1 MGNTEAPHERVL
13 DSRDIPGGLA
23 LVAEAGWN
31 QVEADWRIF
40 LELGRCYGI
49 ESDEAGV
56 VATAATLPYGGAFGW
71 ISMVLVRGTH
81 RGRGIATRLL
91 RRCIDSLTE
100 RGATPVLDATPAGR
114 RVYLQLGFRDAWGMQ
129 RWHLRERNAWSG
141 DEAARVERVR
151 ALRDDDWP
159 QLCAQ
164 DRMVFGA
171 DRSVLLSRLRQRS
184 SAFAAVAERDGRLS
198 GYLLGRD
205 GRSATQI
212 GPVIAD
218 DEPTAMAL
226 VAHAL
231 VRIGTPVYI
240 DAADRFARLSE
251 WLQRG
256 GFVMQ
261 RPFTRMVLGRDTA
274 FGLPERVAAIAGPEL
289 G

>member
-1 MGNTEAPHERVL
+1 MADTEALLERGL
-13 DSRDIPGGLA
+13 DARDIPGGLA

-40 LELGRCYGI
+40 LEQGRCYAV
-49 ESDEAGV
+49 AGEDAGL
-56 VATAATLPYGGAFGW
+56 VATAATLPYGGEFGW

-91 RRCIDSLTE
+91 KRCIDSLSAS
-100 RGATPVLDATPAGR
+100 GATPVLDATPAGR
-114 RVYLQLGFRDAWGMQ
+114 PVYLTLGFRDTWGLH
-129 RWHLRERNAWSG
+129 RWHLPQREAWSPG
-141 DEAARVERVR
+141 GAREGVR
-151 ALRDDDWP
+151 ALRDGDWP

-164 DRMVFGA
+164 DREAFGA
-171 DRSVLLSRLRQRS
+171 DRSALLSRLRERS
-184 SAFAAVAERDGRLS
+184 GSFAAAAERDGALS

-218 DEPTAMAL
+218 DESTAMAL

-231 VRIGTPVYI
+231 ARIDTPVYI
-240 DAADRFARLSE
+240 DVADRFGGLSG
-251 WLQRG
+251 WLQRS
-256 GFVMQ
+256 GFKVQ

-274 FGLPERVAAIAGPEL
+274 FGLPERIAAIAGPEL

>member
-1 MGNTEAPHERVL
+1 MLTIRPMTL
-13 DSRDIPGGLA
+13 DDIPLGMRLKQQ
-23 LVAEAGWN
+23 AGWN

-40 LELGRCYGI
+40 LEQGRCYGM
-49 ESDEAGV
+49 EGDAAGL
-56 VATAATLPYGGAFGW
+56 VATAATLPYGRQFGW

-91 RRCIDSLTE
+91 KRCIDSLSGS
-100 RGATPVLDATPAGR
+100 GATPVLDATPAGR
-114 RVYLQLGFRDAWGMQ
+114 RVYLALGFRDTWGLH
-129 RWHLRERNAWSG
+129 RWHLPERDAWNPG
-141 DEAARVERVR
+141 DALRSEGVR

-164 DRMVFGA
+164 DREAFGA
-171 DRSVLLSRLRQRS
+171 DRSALLSRLRRRCA
-184 SAFAAVAERDGRLS
+184 AFAAAAERDGRLA
-198 GYLLGRD
+198 GYLLGRE

-218 DEPTAMAL
+218 DQATAIAL

-231 VRIGTPVYI
+231 ARIGTPVYI
-240 DAADRFARLSE
+240 DAADRFSGLTE
-251 WLQRG
+251 WLQRT
-256 GFVMQ
+256 GFKAQ

-274 FGLPERVAAIAGPEL
+274 FGLPERIAAIAGPEL